1 MAKSQKLCLNLSRP
15 SDKMDNDVNYISLGD
30 LLALKKG
37 LADTAP
43 EMVVAVKKLLK
54 AAASEAEIVEYL
66 VKPFV
71 NRT

>member
-1 MAKSQKLCLNLSRP
+1 
-15 SDKMDNDVNYISLGD
+15 MDNDVNYISLGD
-30 LLALKKG
+30 LLAIKKG